1 MFRTILFIVEL
12 VFFLIIFYLKWNNIK
27 LIESLG
33 FDRNYFEILYG
44 CLLYLIGVDL
54 LERIARFLYKR
65 KQKLNAQT
73 TDNFII
79 GIGNIHTVLVVLGI
93 IATILAFFDIDFK
106 SLITTLSIVA
116 AALAI
121 ITRDYI
127 SNFLSGMIIS
137 FSNMISIG
145 DRIKIK
151 DIKGRVHDITL
162 SYIHLISD
170 DEELIS
176 IPSNLF
182 FVHEI
187 VNYTKRDIKKIS
199 IEFEL
204 KLRDLPSVEQ
214 LEQDLINALV
224 EYHKYVENNSFYLRI
239 ITIKKDSITF
249 KFQYVLRYQNHNME
263 RDIRRITVRSIV
275 KFIKQYKTN
284 FLHE

>member
-1 MFRTILFIVEL
+1 
-12 VFFLIIFYLKWNNIK
+12 LKWNNIR

-54 LERIARFLYKR
+54 LERIVRFFYKR
-65 KQKLNAQT
+65 KQKLRNHE

-79 GIGNIHTVLVVLGI
+79 GIANIHTVLVVLGV

-106 SLITTLSIVA
+106 SLITTLSILA
-116 AALAI
+116 AGLAI

-151 DIKGRVHDITL
+151 EIKGKVSDISL
-162 SYIHLISD
+162 SFIHLISD

-182 FVHEI
+182 FIHEI

-214 LEQDLINALV
+214 LEQDLIAALV
-224 EYHKYVENNSFYLRI
+224 DYHQYVENNSFYLRI
-239 ITIKKDSITF
+239 ITISKDSVTF

-275 KFIKQYKTN
+275 RFIKKYKAAV
-284 FLHE
+284 